1 MEEIEMGPEQFKHYA
16 QIHIDT
22 TKDVFGVELDFEEK
36 SVLELD
42 DLIQKGWP
50 DGVPAMLDNV
60 VLLIGS
66 FLGEAIIKIIGGE
79 WESTAEG
86 WGIRINNA
94 TLMVFSKVKKRL
106 LNGMEDSISFYY
118 KSSKKMLEDDFKE
131 IIK

>member
-1 MEEIEMGPEQFKHYA
+1 MGPEQFKHYA